1 MIMEEIEL
9 VVAPLDTQ
17 PRGDAFNLI
26 LKEKYGDRF
35 LPVIIGLPEGRLIVI
50 EQNHIALKRPFA
62 HDVLIQL
69 CEKTDTTIQKV
80 VIDGYK
86 DGIFYVHI
94 HLLRDGEPLLLD
106 SRVSDAVVIALKVGA
121 PVFVH
126 APILTAAGYTKE
138 GRIDSSLHHP
148 HEDLDDEEDDFEYA
162 ENEDDSDRI
171 HFSEGMDLS
180 IYTVTELND
189 LLRHAIETENYEAAA
204 LIDAEL
210 NKRPDYAKE

>member
-1 MIMEEIEL
+1 MEEIEL
-9 VVAPLDTQ
+9 EVSNLAPQTQ
-17 PRGDAFNLI
+17 GEAFNLI

-62 HDVLIQL
+62 HDLLVQL
-69 CEKTDTTIQKV
+69 CEKTGIIIEKV
-80 VIDGYK
+80 VIDDYK

-94 HLLRDGEPLLLD
+94 HILRNGEVLMLD

-121 PVFVH
+121 PIF
-126 APILTAAGYTKE
+126 ARSSIITASGYTKE
-138 GRIDSSLHHP
+138 GRIASPTHRT
-148 HEDLDDEEDDFEYA
+148 Y
-162 ENEDDSDRI
+162 DDSDDDEVDFDPVDDEDVAENI
-171 HFSEGMDLS
+171 HLSEVTDFSL
-180 IYTVTELND
+180 YTVAELNE
-189 LLRHAIETENYEAAA
+189 LLRRAIETENYEVAA

>member
-1 MIMEEIEL
+1 MEEIEL
-9 VVAPLDTQ
+9 EVSNLAPQTQ
-17 PRGDAFNLI
+17 GEAFNLI
-26 LKEKYGDRF
+26 LKEKYGERF

-62 HDVLIQL
+62 HDLIIQL
-69 CEKTDTTIQKV
+69 CEKTDCIVEKV

-94 HLLRDGEPLLLD
+94 HLLRHGELLLLD

-121 PVFVH
+121 RIF
-126 APILTAAGYTKE
+126 ANASILNAAGYTKE
-138 GRIDSSLHHP
+138 GRIGTPSRH
-148 HEDLDDEEDDFEYA
+148 A
-162 ENEDDSDRI
+162 ADDSDEDDM
-171 HFSEGMDLS
+171 FSFDPDFDDDDDERLILHDGMDFSKLT
-180 IYTVTELND
+180 IEELND
-189 LLRHAIETENYEAAA
+189 LLRQAVETENYEAAA